1 MRTKQGF
8 HPPTPV
14 DVVRAHPIQESA
26 PLADRL
32 FQCQVKEFFVVHLDL
47 PGSYAAASMDTSAE
61 TDAKASKD
69 FRKSVAGVIS
79 DKYAA
84 HGLPG
89 FANRRRRTPQHRL
102 RGVLRG

>member
-1 MRTKQGF
+1 MELGHCEREVPLRDAERPLDLLVWSVVDMAFRTG
-8 HPPTPV
+8 
-14 DVVRAHPIQESA
+14 
-26 PLADRL
+26 ADR
-32 FQCQVKEFFVVHLDL
+32 HLDL
-47 PGSYAAASMDTSAE
+47 PGSYALASTDTSAE

-89 FANRRRRTPQHRL
+89 FANSRRRTPQHRL